1 MASIVTYSD
10 GLRRI
15 DFSLVPNGP
24 RKTLRLGRVSA
35 KVAETWKARVAT
47 IVADKLSTRPHD
59 AETAQWLGELDESML
74 ARLRAVGLAEGV
86 GLSQTTLGEFLDR
99 YFAAMAVKPATRTF
113 YSHTRRNLEERL
125 GKTRLLRSI
134 TAADADA
141 WRAWLIETEHL
152 SPATV
157 ARRIIAARTIWRK
170 ALRWKLA
177 AENPFD
183 GVKAGHQANEARK
196 VFVARAIIE
205 SVIEAAPDAEWK
217 AIIALSRY
225 GGLRCPSEHF
235 ALKWGDIDW
244 EKGTIRVSCPKL
256 AHIAGFAQRIVPLF
270 PELRDRLLAAFAEAE
285 PGAVHVVSRHRLGA
299 MNLRRRLTQI
309 IEKAKVV
316 QWPKLFHN
324 LRASRETELMREYD
338 LATVCKWIGN
348 SPAIAATHYATSVDL
363 DSDFKRAAGID
374 AKPVQQAQQNAQQ
387 STAIDGEQRLSEATS
402 NREEREQTCEE
413 VVCGQA
419 LASGDESDRW
429 AVLDSNQ

>member
-15 DFSLVPNGP
+15 EFSLVPKGP

-35 KVAETWKARVAT
+35 RVAETWKARVAT

-59 AETAQWLGELDESML
+59 AETAKWLGELDESML

-86 GLSQTTLGEFLDR
+86 GLSQTTLGEFLER

-113 YSHTRRNLEERL
+113 YSHTRRNLEEHF
-125 GKTRLLRSI
+125 GKTRLLRGIS
-134 TAADADA
+134 AADADS
-141 WRAWLIETEHL
+141 WRAWLIETEKL
-152 SPATV
+152 SAATV

-177 AENPFD
+177 AENPFA
-183 GVKAGHQANEARK
+183 GIRAGHQANESRK
-196 VFVARAIIE
+196 VFVSHAVIG

-235 ALKWGDIDW
+235 ALKWNDIDW
-244 EKGTIRVSCPKL
+244 EKGTVRVTCPKL
-256 AHIAGFAQRIVPLF
+256 AHIAGFAQRIIPLF

-285 PGAVHVVSRHRLGA
+285 PGAIHVVSRHRLGA

-309 IEKAKVV
+309 IEKAKVAM
-316 QWPKLFHN
+316 WPRLFHN

-348 SPAIAATHYATSVDL
+348 SPAVAATHYATSVDL
-363 DSDFKRAAGID
+363 NADFKRAAGID
-374 AKPVQQAQQNAQQ
+374 AKPPRQAQQNAQQ
-387 STAIDGEQRLSEATS
+387 SASGDGEQRMSRKTS
-402 NREEREQTCEE
+402 DGEKHQETREEVACSQS
-413 VVCGQA
+413 